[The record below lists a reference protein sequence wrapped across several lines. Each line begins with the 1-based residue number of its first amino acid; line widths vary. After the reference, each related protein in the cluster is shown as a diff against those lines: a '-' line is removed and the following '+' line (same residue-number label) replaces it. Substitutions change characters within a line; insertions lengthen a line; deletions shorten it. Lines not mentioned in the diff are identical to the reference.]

1 MAKYLNRP
9 PSERGG
15 IDRAPRGRSPR
26 GARSIPT
33 RERGGRRDI
42 LPICPTL
49 TLDIAIIPE
58 YIKVVSVAC
67 W

>member
-1 MAKYLNRP
+1 MGKYLNRP

-15 IDRAPRGRSPR
+15 IDRAPRGRSTR
-26 GARSIPT
+26 GARSIPP
-33 RERGGRRDI
+33 RKRGGRRDI

>member
-1 MAKYLNRP
+1 MGKYLNRP

-58 YIKVVSVAC
+58 DL
-67 W
+67 